1 MKKLILSVIAAG
13 VLVSAAS
20 AQLYTVTAGDEN
32 STEATG
38 VTAEFTFT
46 IDDVAN
52 TVTVFVD
59 NTILGE
65 NDAQGTIT
73 SFGFNTPFDSADL
86 GVDGADVSFTQ
97 DFGDMWNTFAPYE
110 LSPTM
115 TFAQDF
121 GVGSGA
127 TEEGGDPQ
135 NGIEFG
141 STATF
146 VFTFPDFT
154 GTDAIA
160 GWLDEDGL
168 SVRFQEVLDSLGQS
182 GGSDKVLGGVPDDG
196 GGGGGGVVPEPST
209 YGLFGVM
216 ALLGIAAVRYL
227 RHGPA

>member
-1 MKKLILSVIAAG
+1 MKKYIFSIIAAG
-13 VLVSAAS
+13 ALASAAV
-20 AQLYTVTAGDEN
+20 AQLYTVMAGDEN
-32 STEATG
+32 STEGTG

-46 IDDVAN
+46 IDDIAN

-73 SFGFNTPFDSADL
+73 SFGFNTPFASADL
-86 GVDGADVSFTQ
+86 GDDGSDVSFTQ
-97 DFGDMWNTFAPYE
+97 DFGDMWNTFAPYA

-115 TFAQDF
+115 TFEQDF

-127 TEEGGDPQ
+127 NEEGGDPQ

-141 STATF
+141 STGTF

-154 GTDAIA
+154 GTDTIA
-160 GWLDEDGL
+160 GWLGENGL
-168 SVRFQEVLDSLGQS
+168 SVRFQEVLDSLGAS
-182 GGSDKVLGGVPDDG
+182 GGSDKVLGNPDDG
-196 GGGGGGVVPEPST
+196 GGGGGGFVPEPST

-216 ALLGIAAVRYL
+216 ALLGIAAMRYL